1 MSDTMTAST
10 SRNDL
15 SADLNALK
23 KDLASLRDDLTGMAS
38 TIGHEAKNRAAAA
51 RDSVQDSVKS
61 SVSSAETCVR
71 ERPLSSVLVAFG
83 AGVLISK
90 LLSK

>member
-1 MSDTMTAST
+1 MSDTMTTGA

-15 SADLNALK
+15 SSDMNALK
-23 KDLASLRDDLTGMAS
+23 KDLAALRDDLAGMATS
-38 TIGHEAKNRAAAA
+38 LGKEAKHRAAAA
-51 RDSVQDSVKS
+51 RDSVQESVQS
-61 SVSSAETCVR
+61 SLSSAETCVR
-71 ERPLSSVLVAFG
+71 ERPLTSVLVAFG